1 MRGNS
6 RIRMTE
12 IDATTERTE
21 TTERTKTTKSWE
33 QSNPRK

>member
-12 IDATTERTE
+12 IHETTECAE